1 VAPTK
6 EHQSP
11 SALLVLERWFK
22 RKHLR
27 GSARED
33 LDLSSLPAEDADLV
47 STIMRQF
54 AANGGRLSSVHKA
67 RIAWPCAFCGKT
79 IRQGRQY
86 VSLTLLQSA
95 NERYCMACAKS
106 ESLMAVDP
114 T

>member
-1 VAPTK
+1 VTPTK

-11 SALLVLERWFK
+11 SAVLVLERWFK

-27 GSARED
+27 SSARED
-33 LDLSSLPAEDADLV
+33 LDLSILPAEDADLV
-47 STIMRQF
+47 TTIMKRC
-54 AANGGRLSSVHKA
+54 AANWGRLSSVHKA

-79 IRQGRQY
+79 IRRGRQF

-106 ESLMAVDP
+106 ESLMPVDP